1 VAKLDDSN
9 SIDLTPYRER
19 WVAIVRGR
27 VVGVGLT
34 REQAYRAAKRS
45 RSKDKA
51 EMLFVDAAGRP
62 KKPKIEVIDLQIDAA
77 QLREYPL
84 LQETINILQAE
95 QVEAYLVGGA
105 VRDLLLRKWVT
116 DFDFVL
122 PGDGLAVARQV
133 ANALNAAF
141 YPLDTERR
149 TGRVVCQTSS
159 ASSSSKTYLD
169 FAKFRGETLEAD
181 LADRDFTI
189 NAMALSLT
197 DPPQLIDPWQGQRDL
212 VNQRLRTT
220 SATALQRDPVRV
232 LRAFRQAVQLS
243 LTIEPDTE
251 RHLRQAAP
259 HLSQVSPERQRDEL
273 LKLLATPAS
282 GQAIRAMRHLSVLP
296 HILPEVEALVGVS
309 QPTPHHLDVFEH
321 TASALDR
328 WAELL
333 ASGWPDIP
341 AGQRENVAHYLNET
355 LAGDLPQSVAI
366 ALALLLHDTGKP
378 LTRSQ
383 EVTVA
388 GLKIHFHGHE
398 KESAHITR
406 RIMQRLH
413 FSSQA
418 TDFVESVVAHHMR
431 PLLLALTQKV
441 SRRAIYRLFR
451 DTGGA
456 TYQAGVAVALHALAD
471 HRATYPPGQ
480 GQAEETALLKVVHR
494 LLEAYFEQRDQ
505 VINPPPLLTGRDLI
519 QTLGLSEGQL
529 IGQLLKQ
536 LQEAQAAGQV
546 QDKATALA
554 FVRARLDFAQE
565 PTDEL

>member
-1 VAKLDDSN
+1 
-9 SIDLTPYRER
+9 
-19 WVAIVRGR
+19 
-27 VVGVGLT
+27 
-34 REQAYRAAKRS
+34 
-45 RSKDKA
+45 
-51 EMLFVDAAGRP
+51 
-62 KKPKIEVIDLQIDAA
+62 
-77 QLREYPL
+77 
-84 LQETINILQAE
+84 
-95 QVEAYLVGGA
+95 
-105 VRDLLLRKWVT
+105 
-116 DFDFVL
+116 
-122 PGDGLAVARQV
+122 
-133 ANALNAAF
+133 
-141 YPLDTERR
+141 
-149 TGRVVCQTSS
+149 
-159 ASSSSKTYLD
+159 
-169 FAKFRGETLEAD
+169 
-181 LADRDFTI
+181 
-189 NAMALSLT
+189 
-197 DPPQLIDPWQGQRDL
+197 
-212 VNQRLRTT
+212 
-220 SATALQRDPVRV
+220 
-232 LRAFRQAVQLS
+232 
-243 LTIEPDTE
+243 
-251 RHLRQAAP
+251 
-259 HLSQVSPERQRDEL
+259 
-273 LKLLATPAS
+273 
-282 GQAIRAMRHLSVLP
+282 MRHLSVLP